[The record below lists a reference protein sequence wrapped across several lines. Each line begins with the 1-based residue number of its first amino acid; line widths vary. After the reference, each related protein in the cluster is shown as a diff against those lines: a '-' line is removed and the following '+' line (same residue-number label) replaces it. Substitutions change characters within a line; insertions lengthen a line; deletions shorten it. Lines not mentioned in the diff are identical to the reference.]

1 MRIEGEELEDKGD
14 VALRGAPEGDVL
26 AVQQDTARGGQLEPG
41 DHPERR
47 RLAAARGAE
56 QAEELAIADG
66 EARILDGDEI
76 AEGLV
81 QILDPDL
88 GHL

>member
-1 MRIEGEELEDKGD
+1 MSRCG
-14 VALRGAPEGDVL
+14 GAPEGDVL
-26 AVQQDTARGGQLEPG
+26 AVQQDAARGGQLEPG